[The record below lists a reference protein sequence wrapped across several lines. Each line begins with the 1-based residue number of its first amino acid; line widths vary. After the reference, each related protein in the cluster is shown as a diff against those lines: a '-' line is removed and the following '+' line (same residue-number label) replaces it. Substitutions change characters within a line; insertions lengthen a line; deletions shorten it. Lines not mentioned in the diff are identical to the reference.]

1 MAHDIFISHSS
12 KDKLIADGIC
22 ANLEAAGLRCWIAP
36 RDISAGEEWPKA
48 ITNAIAKS
56 RVMVLVFSAN
66 SNASSDVSREIVL
79 AASNNLVIIPFK
91 IENIEPEAGKKYYLA
106 QTHWLE
112 AMNPPTREQIQ
123 TLVETVGSVLSVVVP
138 EGFVRPKPI
147 GMPPAQKPLPAQ
159 KSRSRPWYLWVI
171 GLLILILLVVLFWPK
186 MQGMFFSPSVTP
198 TLAATDTPQPSS
210 TVTSSPTATATETL
224 IPSPTPTT
232 GTITGHVMWGD
243 QPYEGADIWVCSE
256 WIGTCKGRIY
266 RLSDTGLSSDA
277 QGAYT
282 ISGIEP
288 GIYTVIPRAP
298 GQLDISIPGEER
310 GEIQV
315 SAGQTIVMDISN
327 LCKYDMNVSIS
338 VQDGRVSLHWSAIP
352 AAEFYTWSIR
362 DIYWNKFDAGD
373 RNLSTSGTT
382 RISLAPGNYIYFVS
396 EAAYD
401 GRCHRGIGRF
411 TIP

>member
-1 MAHDIFISHSS
+1 MPHDIFISHSS

-36 RDISAGEEWPKA
+36 RDIAAGEEWPKA
-48 ITNAIAKS
+48 ITNAISKS

-66 SNASSDVSREIVL
+66 SNASSDVGREIVL

-123 TLVETVGSVLSVVVP
+123 TLVETVRSVVSVVVP
-138 EGFVRPKPI
+138 EGIVRSEPI
-147 GMPPAQKPLPAQ
+147 GMPPSVKPLPVLN
-159 KSRSRPWYLWVI
+159 KRSNPWYLWVI
-171 GLLILILLVVLFWPK
+171 GLLILFLLVVLFWPK
-186 MQGMFFSPSVTP
+186 IQGVFYSPSATP
-198 TLAATDTPQPSS
+198 TLAATETPQPSS

-224 IPSPTPTT
+224 LPSATPTT
-232 GTITGHVMWGD
+232 GTVTGHVMWGD
-243 QPYEGADIWVCSE
+243 QPYEGVDIWVCSE
-256 WIGTCKGRIY
+256 WIGSCKGDIY

-288 GIYTVIPRAP
+288 GNYTVIPRVP
-298 GQLDISIPGEER
+298 GQLNISIPGEET
-310 GEIQV
+310 GEIMV
-315 SAGQTIVMDISN
+315 SAGETIVLDN
-327 LCKYDMNVSIS
+327 FFLCKYDMNVTIS
-338 VQDGRVSLHWSAIP
+338 VQNGRVSLHWNAIP
-352 AAEFYTWSIR
+352 AAEFYDWSIR
-362 DIYWNKFDAGD
+362 DIYWSKYSMD
-373 RNLSTSGTT
+373 RIQTTSGT
-382 RISLAPGNYIYFVS
+382 SDYALAPGNYIYFVS

-401 GRCHRGIGRF
+401 GRCHRGIGHF